1 MMNKC
6 VVALG
11 IGLVVGA
18 YLGYANEEEIDEMAH
33 LMQKNQK
40 KMSRKAHVH
49 TVRYAT
55 AWSTD
60 HSALFS
66 YKKSIIF
73 PLWIE
78 LWIMSYAFR

>member
-1 MMNKC
+1 MNKC

-40 KMSRKAHVH
+40 KMSRKAHRAYRKVCDCMEH
-49 TVRYAT
+49 
-55 AWSTD
+55 
-60 HSALFS
+60 
-66 YKKSIIF
+66 
-73 PLWIE
+73 
-78 LWIMSYAFR
+78 

>member
-33 LMQKNQK
+33 RMQKNQK
-40 KMSRKAHVH
+40 KMSRKAHRAYRKVCDCMEH
-49 TVRYAT
+49 
-55 AWSTD
+55 
-60 HSALFS
+60 
-66 YKKSIIF
+66 
-73 PLWIE
+73 
-78 LWIMSYAFR
+78 

>member
-40 KMSRKAHVH
+40 KMLRKAHRAYRKVCDCMEH
-49 TVRYAT
+49 
-55 AWSTD
+55 
-60 HSALFS
+60 
-66 YKKSIIF
+66 
-73 PLWIE
+73 
-78 LWIMSYAFR
+78 